1 MFKELLKYMV
11 IGVVAGIASYLVI
24 SDTPVSIKVDQT
36 SKKVDQTSNENNVS
50 VKNSYNYIYE
60 AVKDSVVTIQTDKGR
75 GSGVIV
81 TSEGHIV
88 TNEHVIRQAQIV
100 NIITTDNKIYP
111 AKIVG
116 VDSITDIALLHSSYE
131 GKSITFSDSTLV
143 KIGDIVLAIG
153 NPFGVGQ
160 TLTQGIISRTN
171 SGHITENPLDEFL
184 QSDAAINPGNSG
196 GAMINTDGNL
206 VGINTMNLS
215 LGGGSDGIGLAV
227 PSNLVRNIIEQIIK
241 YGSVV
246 RGYVGMSAYSTP
258 SGVVISNVLKDGPAD
273 KSGLTPGDIIVSID
287 GITIKNIKQVVKIVA
302 SLEVNQKVIIKYR
315 RDKELVESSIKVTA
329 MPKSHKSISR

>member
-24 SDTPVSIKVDQT
+24 LDTPVSIKVDET
-36 SKKVDQTSNENNVS
+36 STENVIS
-50 VKNSYNYIYE
+50 GKNSYNYIYE

-81 TSEGHIV
+81 SSDGHIV

-131 GKSITFSDSTLV
+131 GKSITFSDSASV
-143 KIGDIVLAIG
+143 KIGDVDLAIG

-196 GAMINTDGNL
+196 GAMVNTDGNL

-227 PSNLVRNIIEQIIK
+227 PSNLVRNITEQIIK
-241 YGSVV
+241 YGRVV
-246 RGYVGMSAYSTP
+246 RGYVGMSAYNTSN
-258 SGVVISNVLKDGPAD
+258 GVVISNVLKDGPAD
-273 KSGLTPGDIIVSID
+273 KSGLNPGDIIVSID
-287 GITIKNIKQVVKIVA
+287 GIKIESIKQVVKIVA
-302 SLEVNQKVIIKYR
+302 SLEVDQKVTIKYR
-315 RDKELVESSIKVTA
+315 RDKKLVESSINVTA
-329 MPKSHKSISR
+329 MPETHRTINR

>member
-24 SDTPVSIKVDQT
+24 LDTPVSIKVN
-36 SKKVDQTSNENNVS
+36 QTSNENIIS
-50 VKNSYNYIYE
+50 GKNSYNYIYE

-81 TSEGHIV
+81 TSDGHIV

-111 AKIVG
+111 AKIIG

-196 GAMINTDGNL
+196 GAMVNTDGNL

-227 PSNLVRNIIEQIIK
+227 PSNLVRNITEQIIK
-241 YGSVV
+241 YGRVV
-246 RGYVGMSAYSTP
+246 RGYVGMSAYNTP
-258 SGVVISNVLKDGPAD
+258 SGVVITNVLKNGPAD
-273 KSGLTPGDIIVSID
+273 ESGLTPGDIIVSID
-287 GITIKNIKQVVKIVA
+287 GITIENIKQVVKIVA
-302 SLEVNQKVIIKYR
+302 SLEVDQKVTVEYR
-315 RDKELVESSIKVTA
+315 RGDDLVQSSIEVTA
-329 MPKSHKSISR
+329 MPVTHKTINR

>member
-11 IGVVAGIASYLVI
+11 IGVVAGVASYLII
-24 SDTPVSIKVDQT
+24 SDKPISIKVNQT
-36 SKKVDQTSNENNVS
+36 STDNKFDKT
-50 VKNSYNYIYE
+50 SYNYIYE
-60 AVKDSVVTIQTDKGR
+60 FVKDSVVTIQTDKGR

-81 TSEGHIV
+81 TDNGHIV
-88 TNEHVIRQAQIV
+88 TNEHVIRGANQV
-100 NIITTDNKIYP
+100 TIITTDNEIHP

-116 VDSITDIALLHSSYE
+116 VDSITDIALLKSSYD
-131 GKSITFSDSTLV
+131 GKAITFSDSSFV

-196 GAMINTDGNL
+196 GAMVNIDGNL

-215 LGGGSDGIGLAV
+215 IGGGSDGIGLAV
-227 PSNLVRNIIEQIIK
+227 PSNLVRNITKQIIK
-241 YGSVV
+241 YGRVV
-246 RGYVGMSAYSTP
+246 RGYIGMSAYNTLN
-258 SGVVISNVLKDGPAD
+258 GVVISNVLKDGPAD
-273 KSGLTPGDIIVSID
+273 KSGLMPNDVIISID
-287 GITIKNIKQVVKIVA
+287 DIKINDIKQVVKIVA
-302 SLEVNQKVIIKYR
+302 SLKVNQIVTMIYK
-315 RDKELVESSIKVTA
+315 RDEVLVKSTIKVTA
-329 MPKSHKSISR
+329 MPETHKTINR

>member
-11 IGVVAGIASYLVI
+11 IGIVAGIASYLVI
-24 SDTPVSIKVDQT
+24 LDTPVSIKVNP
-36 SKKVDQTSNENNVS
+36 TSNENIIS
-50 VKNSYNYIYE
+50 GKNSYNYVYE

-81 TSEGHIV
+81 TSDGHIV

-111 AKIVG
+111 AKIIG

-196 GAMINTDGNL
+196 GAMVNTDGNL

-227 PSNLVRNIIEQIIK
+227 PSNLVRNITEQIIK
-241 YGSVV
+241 YGRVV
-246 RGYVGMSAYSTP
+246 RGYVGMSAYNTP
-258 SGVVISNVLKDGPAD
+258 SGVVISNVIKNGPAD

-287 GITIKNIKQVVKIVA
+287 DITIENVKQIVKIVA
-302 SLEVNQKVIIKYR
+302 SLEVDQKITMEYR
-315 RDKELVESSIKVTA
+315 RGEKLVQSSIKVTA
-329 MPKSHKSISR
+329 MPVTHKTINR